1 MMMDFQETEQTLFKH
16 KAKIKLVPIKTQGNS
31 TTESKVATGA
41 AFKEGDLIITNI
53 RVVFVYGDS
62 TEPIVFV
69 WTNILDIKYAK
80 GRPIIGIKTVITQ
93 FDDILIHLSGSTA
106 ESELTKLKSLIE
118 PFLKPKSSLLPQSQP
133 SSKAS
138 GAGPP

>member
-1 MMMDFQETEQTLFKH
+1 M
-16 KAKIKLVPIKTQGNS
+16 
-31 TTESKVATGA
+31 ATGA

-93 FDDILIHLSGSTA
+93 FDDILIHLSGRQLFDS
-106 ESELTKLKSLIE
+106 SYCKVHR
-118 PFLKPKSSLLPQSQP
+118 FLL
-133 SSKAS
+133 ADRRC
-138 GAGPP
+138 

>member
-1 MMMDFQETEQTLFKH
+1 MT
-16 KAKIKLVPIKTQGNS
+16 
-31 TTESKVATGA
+31 TGA

-80 GRPIIGIKTVITQ
+80 GRPIIGI
-93 FDDILIHLSGSTA
+93 L
-106 ESELTKLKSLIE
+106 E
-118 PFLKPKSSLLPQSQP
+118 
-133 SSKAS
+133 
-138 GAGPP
+138 